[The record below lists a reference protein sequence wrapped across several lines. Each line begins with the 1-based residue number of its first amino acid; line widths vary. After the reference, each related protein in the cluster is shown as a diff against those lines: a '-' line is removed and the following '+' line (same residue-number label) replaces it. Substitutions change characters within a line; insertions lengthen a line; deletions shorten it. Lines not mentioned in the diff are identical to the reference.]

1 MVTFFVYWG
10 IQSGNMHISGKNLIN
25 PLRIVLFWRAGTSG
39 RELIHGQRPHEQ
51 QWCATSY
58 RSLLYTRKF
67 SCEGIRSDG
76 TWACWD
82 IRDIGTITR
91 EQGYGVAGI
100 MSES

>member
-1 MVTFFVYWG
+1 MTIINTSTPNV
-10 IQSGNMHISGKNLIN
+10 SDRRRIN

-76 TWACWD
+76 TWACWG
-82 IRDIGTITR
+82 IRDVETITR
-91 EQGYGVAGI
+91 KQGAGVAGM